1 MGTLGLIGAAALAA
15 SLVLSPA
22 VLRYARLH
30 SLLDVPGERSSHTR
44 PTPRGGGL
52 GMVLVVLSGLAVFT
66 GLGRLDP
73 ALGTAMLGGGALVAV
88 VGWLDDVRGVPA
100 RGRLASHL
108 VAAVWAVSWLGGMP
122 ELTVGTGSFHL
133 GAAGGAVAVLAVVW
147 GINLYN
153 FMDGIDGLAA
163 GEAASVA
170 LVAASLLA
178 ARNPPLAAVAVT
190 VAGAAAG
197 FLPWNWHRAR
207 IFMGDVGSGF
217 LGFLLATLA
226 LASENSGAMPALVW
240 LLLVGVFFAD
250 ATITLVRRMLRRERW
265 YAPHRVHAYQRAV
278 QGGWS
283 HARVTSVVL
292 GLNGGLALLAWLCVL
307 RPELL
312 PRVLLLTGA
321 ALGGVYL
328 VVERWRPMP
337 RRSGAASMEKPIL

>member
-1 MGTLGLIGAAALAA
+1 
-15 SLVLSPA
+15 
-22 VLRYARLH
+22 
-30 SLLDVPGERSSHTR
+30 
-44 PTPRGGGL
+44 
-52 GMVLVVLSGLAVFT
+52 
-66 GLGRLDP
+66 
-73 ALGTAMLGGGALVAV
+73 
-88 VGWLDDVRGVPA
+88 
-100 RGRLASHL
+100 
-108 VAAVWAVSWLGGMP
+108 MP
-122 ELTVGTGSFHL
+122 ELTIGTDGFHL

-163 GEAASVA
+163 GEAVSVG
-170 LVAASLLA
+170 LAAAGLLA

-217 LGFLLATLA
+217 MGFILATLA
-226 LASENSGAMPALVW
+226 LVSESSGAMPALVW

-283 HARVTSVVL
+283 HARVTSFVL
-292 GLNGGLALLAWLCVL
+292 VLNGGLALLAWLCV
-307 RPELL
+307 RQPELV
-312 PRVLLLTGA
+312 PRMLLVTGA
-321 ALGGVYL
+321 GLGSVYL
-328 VVERWRPMP
+328 AVERWRPMP
-337 RRSGAASMEKPIL
+337 PCGTTSMEKPIL

>member
-1 MGTLGLIGAAALAA
+1 
-15 SLVLSPA
+15 
-22 VLRYARLH
+22 
-30 SLLDVPGERSSHTR
+30 
-44 PTPRGGGL
+44 
-52 GMVLVVLSGLAVFT
+52 
-66 GLGRLDP
+66 
-73 ALGTAMLGGGALVAV
+73 
-88 VGWLDDVRGVPA
+88 
-100 RGRLASHL
+100 
-108 VAAVWAVSWLGGMP
+108 
-122 ELTVGTGSFHL
+122 
-133 GAAGGAVAVLAVVW
+133 
-147 GINLYN
+147 
-153 FMDGIDGLAA
+153 
-163 GEAASVA
+163 
-170 LVAASLLA
+170 
-178 ARNPPLAAVAVT
+178 
-190 VAGAAAG
+190 
-197 FLPWNWHRAR
+197 
-207 IFMGDVGSGF
+207 VGSGF

-292 GLNGGLALLAWLCVL
+292 GLNGGLALLAWLCVR

-321 ALGGVYL
+321 ALGSVYL